1 MKGIFVR
8 WVVSAIALYITA
20 ALARWMNVGIEL
32 TGAVPALL
40 VVVALAIVNA
50 LIRPLLL
57 IITLP
62 LNCLTLGLL
71 TWVINALMFWLVG
84 SIHIHGFRVHS
95 FLDAVIGSIL
105 MGIVAG
111 LMNSIVAPKESE

>member
-1 MKGIFVR
+1 MKGLFVR

-20 ALARWMNVGIEL
+20 VLAQWMHVGIEL
-32 TGAVPALL
+32 TGAVPALM
-40 VVVALAIVNA
+40 VVVVLAIVNA

-84 SIHIHGFRVHS
+84 AIGIHGFKVDG
-95 FLDAVIGSIL
+95 FLAAVIGSVL

-111 LMNSIVAPKESE
+111 LMNSILTLKESV